1 MKKFNS
7 IMSIFLVFVITIGM
21 ISSFGVFASAVNT
34 TISLDDAVSDSGKN
48 MMKDSSASF
57 TATNGFTEDTKSIIM
72 ANNFEETAMGHKY
85 GSATLTREA
94 DPSTRTAYAMKF
106 TATPGTGNPR
116 CQLTN
121 NVEWGGDT
129 YSQYGMKDDRTII
142 AKVDLYLPQEAFD
155 EMTNAMRYELTLGSA
170 NIDGIYGLG
179 SVKITKPNPADTTFT
194 ANCDTVKRQLTP
206 NTWYNIKYIYQ
217 PGASSIKVYLNDELF
232 NTRSVPPENK
242 IMSTSVANGFRFVA
256 VKGTKITNGV
266 YFDNA
271 EIYQMEKLIGIKS
284 MSFNETSGELFIDFE
299 TNINASELDKII
311 LKHSNENVTNLITS
325 RRILSNAHNAIL

>member
-1 MKKFNS
+1 
-7 IMSIFLVFVITIGM
+7 
-21 ISSFGVFASAVNT
+21 
-34 TISLDDAVSDSGKN
+34 
-48 MMKDSSASF
+48 
-57 TATNGFTEDTKSIIM
+57 
-72 ANNFEETAMGHKY
+72 
-85 GSATLTREA
+85 
-94 DPSTRTAYAMKF
+94 
-106 TATPGTGNPR
+106 
-116 CQLTN
+116 
-121 NVEWGGDT
+121 
-129 YSQYGMKDDRTII
+129 
-142 AKVDLYLPQEAFD
+142 
-155 EMTNAMRYELTLGSA
+155 MRYELTLGSA

-325 RRILSNAHNAIL
+325 RRILSNAHNAILNLNASNMVIGGEYSVELPVGFTDMNEQFIKEIYKKNFIASSPKAVYIDDSLTTFTAPSASGASASVTFKTEESIAKNAWVSMAVFGAYNELISIDTKNISVLEPFKADFSVATDCSNATKIMIFSWDSENGMVPYEKSKMIWGNQ